1 MILQDLNEEEVKTL
15 SKYVFKELFDSSL
28 HLAIKPLPKANQ
40 EPNDDRLKGFAEE
53 ILNAK
58 LEKLEEKLNQKNFFL
73 IFFKMARTIDKD
85 YLLQF
90 VDQYYNKQEENFV
103 FCGGL
108 DYLFCKKAMFLEE
121 GLRKK
126 N

>member
-1 MILQDLNEEEVKTL
+1 M
-15 SKYVFKELFDSSL
+15 
-28 HLAIKPLPKANQ
+28 
-40 EPNDDRLKGFAEE
+40 KGFAEE

>member
-1 MILQDLNEEEVKTL
+1 
-15 SKYVFKELFDSSL
+15 
-28 HLAIKPLPKANQ
+28 
-40 EPNDDRLKGFAEE
+40 
-53 ILNAK
+53 
-58 LEKLEEKLNQKNFFL
+58 
-73 IFFKMARTIDKD
+73 MARTIDKD

-108 DYLFCKKAMFLEE
+108 NYLFCKKAMFLEE